1 MYTAHTMRTR
11 TTTREQTWN
20 IQKNGA
26 LTRFLYEQGWRDLVD
41 KMKTLQ
47 STKVVTDAREL
58 TTDPERVEIISAYI
72 KNHGN
77 RDLCE

>member
-11 TTTREQTWN
+11 TTTRERTWN
-20 IQKNGA
+20 IQKNGT

>member
-20 IQKNGA
+20 IQKNGG

>member
-1 MYTAHTMRTR
+1 MYIACAMRTR

-26 LTRFLYEQGWRDLVD
+26 LTRFLHEQGWRDLVD

-47 STKVVTDAREL
+47 SKKVVTDACDL

-72 KNHGN
+72 KNHGSGHV
-77 RDLCE
+77 CE

>member
-20 IQKNGA
+20 IQKNGG

-47 STKVVTDAREL
+47 STKVVTDAR
-58 TTDPERVEIISAYI
+58 
-72 KNHGN
+72 
-77 RDLCE
+77 